1 MIDIFS
7 IPGSPPYDSW
17 NRGNSEFKLGS
28 NSRLEMTSPSE
39 ANFDE
44 AALEAELEALHMSRC
59 VLYSVFHRFRQA
71 NFANGGLILSLS
83 HFLILPRLPQKL
95 SSLQKVVKIDSK
107 IIISLPRSK
116 SVKLTQVTFKTHY
129 NIQFEIFFFFK
140 K

>member
-7 IPGSPPYDSW
+7 ILGSPPYDSW

-59 VLYSVFHRFRQA
+59 VLYSVFHQFGQA
-71 NFANGGLILSLS
+71 IFAYDGLI
-83 HFLILPRLPQKL
+83 L
-95 SSLQKVVKIDSK
+95 SSLQKWS
-107 IIISLPRSK
+107 
-116 SVKLTQVTFKTHY
+116 KLTRK
-129 NIQFEIFFFFK
+129 
-140 K
+140 